1 MCGIVAYAGPLPCR
15 PFLIEGIKKLEY
27 RGYDSFGY
35 TTFANGELEE
45 YGRFIG
51 APSKVFDD
59 ATRHRGDG
67 LTSWYNH
74 VVTPKATIG
83 LCHTRWATHGKV
95 SLLNSH
101 PVAGGKF
108 DEVSSA
114 YVVHNGIVEN
124 FEEHRKKLKKE
135 DFWFTTDTD
144 TEVIANAIASYARRR
159 DRGLI
164 EAISIVI
171 SELKGDYAFV
181 AYHDRWPNTIF
192 GFSRGS
198 PLMVTQDGHVAS
210 DPIAFNGYAE
220 KYSIVPQGCIFTI
233 ETQDNYIPSI
243 YFYCPT
249 DSRRSRQTFYFEH
262 KVPTDTKP
270 QTSGTP
276 LMLQEIRQQAVPNEE
291 PYYIPIPKKEP
302 TDFFKLEGS
311 TLTRSFVRVKHDFI
325 FGDNICLFGCG
336 SSYNAALLGRDYLE
350 SRGIPTRVEYATELP
365 LRKNDFSHTWF
376 IALTQSGE
384 TKDTLEA
391 IAFLKDNKANVS
403 VITNNAHSQAARLAT
418 PILLRVG
425 PEQAVAATKTF
436 TEQCMKLLEISII
449 ATTKRHQDTVIE
461 SISEPIGSL
470 LGRESEIEQLARFA
484 NRWDNYLFLA
494 RGSLYP
500 IALEGALKV
509 KEVAYKHAEAV
520 HASEMKHGPIA
531 LIDDK
536 TLSLF
541 LLTCNDDQ
549 KFDRVCSNIEEIKAR
564 GGNIISIVD
573 DDSQER
579 VRSLIGD
586 NVVIVPTLRDFR
598 SPLVVNVALQLFAYH
613 LAMINGLNVDRP
625 RSLCKS
631 VTV

>member
-1 MCGIVAYAGPLPCR
+1 MCGIVAYAGNTPCR
-15 PFLIEGIKKLEY
+15 DFLIEGIKKLEY
-27 RGYDSFGY
+27 RGYDSWGFV
-35 TTFANGELEE
+35 TFIDGHIDE
-45 YGRFIG
+45 YGYFLG
-51 APSKVFDD
+51 APSN
-59 ATRHRGDG
+59 GI
-67 LTSWYNH
+67 
-74 VVTPKATIG
+74 PKNVNVIPTKNWFSLNRNPKGNIG

-95 SLLNSH
+95 DIKNVH
-101 PVAGGKF
+101 PIWDSKLG
-108 DEVSSA
+108 EIPTTC
-114 YVVHNGIVEN
+114 VVHNGIVEN
-124 FEEHRKKLKKE
+124 YKE
-135 DFWFTTDTD
+135 QKQFFQENNFGFSSETDS
-144 TEVIANAIASYARRR
+144 EVIANAIAFYAERHRCIT
-159 DRGLI
+159 LPEI
-164 EAISIVI
+164 ISKVI
-171 SELKGDYAFV
+171 KTIKGTFAFV
-181 AYHDRWPNTIF
+181 AYHKYYPNTIV
-192 GFSRGS
+192 GYSRGS
-198 PLMVTQDGHVAS
+198 PLMVTDDGHVAS
-210 DPIAFNGYAE
+210 DPIAFVGYAD
-220 KYSIVPQGCIFTI
+220 KYAVVPQDCIFTVFTSVEPDCKPI
-233 ETQDNYIPSI
+233 I
-243 YFYCPT
+243 YFYYPT
-249 DSRRSRQTFYFEH
+249 NNGCRQTDVYFEH
-262 KVPTDTKP
+262 DVPKLAET
-270 QTSGTP
+270 QTSGIP
-276 LMLQEIRQQAVPNEE
+276 LMLQEIRQQAIPNQE
-291 PYYIPIPKKEP
+291 PYNLQIPMKCVF
-302 TDFFKLEGS
+302 TNGFFLDGVTSKS
-311 TLTRSFVRVKHDFI
+311 NDFI

-336 SSYNAALLGRDYLE
+336 SSYNAALVGRDYLE

-365 LRKNDFSHTWF
+365 LRKNDFKNTWF

-391 IAFLKDNKANVS
+391 ITFLKEHGADVS

-449 ATTKRHQDTVIE
+449 ATTKRHQETTIE
-461 SISEPIGSL
+461 SISEPIGWL
-470 LGRESEIEQLARFA
+470 LEREKEVERLAQHA
-484 NRWDNYLFLA
+484 NDWQNFLFLA

-531 LIDDK
+531 LIDDN

-549 KFDRVCSNIEEIKAR
+549 KLERVCSNIEEIKAR
-564 GGNIISIVD
+564 GGKIIGIVD

-579 VRSLIGD
+579 VRSLIDGP
-586 NVVIVPTLRDFR
+586 VVTVPTLRDFR